1 MSERGGSIRCS
12 FCSKPMG
19 LVGKLIAGNGSYICN
34 ECVLMC
40 MEICYPQVDL
50 SPAKGGDPKADSPAG
65 ASGTASGAAPATPKG
80 ATETAPA
87 QPGPENGTSVMKEDF
102 LLFAKKLEP
111 LVNLSNPGTGEI
123 TDARKAILALN
134 TKIKG
139 HGEIDNDTKRQIRT
153 ALCQDIRGIADRL
166 KAQGKNQAAKDLL
179 METHNAML
187 DLPKL
192 AAELRAV
199 IRRIDA

>member
-1 MSERGGSIRCS
+1 MELKKNPFCMPAVSRYTAAAEGSGQGHWIGSRQGKMRKQITGSKAEMKMSERGGSIRCS

-50 SPAKGGDPKADSPAG
+50 SPAKGGDHKADSPAG

-123 TDARKAILALN
+123 SDAR
-134 TKIKG
+134 
-139 HGEIDNDTKRQIRT
+139 
-153 ALCQDIRGIADRL
+153 
-166 KAQGKNQAAKDLL
+166 
-179 METHNAML
+179 
-187 DLPKL
+187 
-192 AAELRAV
+192 
-199 IRRIDA
+199 